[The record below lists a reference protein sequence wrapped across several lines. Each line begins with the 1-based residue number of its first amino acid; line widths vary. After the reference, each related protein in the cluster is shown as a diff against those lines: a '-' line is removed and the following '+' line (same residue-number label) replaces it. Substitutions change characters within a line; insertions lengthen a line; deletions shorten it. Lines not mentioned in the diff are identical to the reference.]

1 MQYERPKCILR
12 PFFFD
17 LLKREVVDTK
27 FDELLEFPCLQTFK
41 VLGLADPK
49 LPTDV
54 VSRLQT
60 LAPGDYSPK
69 VKPSTKGNY
78 HSLSISVKVTSKEHM
93 ETIYTEISALELVRV
108 VI

>member
-1 MQYERPKCILR
+1 M
-12 PFFFD
+12 
-17 LLKREVVDTK
+17 DTH
-27 FDELLEFPCLQTFK
+27 FDELLEFPCFQTFK
-41 VLGLADPK
+41 VLGVAHPE
-49 LPTDV
+49 LPDTV
-54 VSRLQT
+54 INSLQA
-60 LAPGDYSPK
+60 LAPGDYAPT